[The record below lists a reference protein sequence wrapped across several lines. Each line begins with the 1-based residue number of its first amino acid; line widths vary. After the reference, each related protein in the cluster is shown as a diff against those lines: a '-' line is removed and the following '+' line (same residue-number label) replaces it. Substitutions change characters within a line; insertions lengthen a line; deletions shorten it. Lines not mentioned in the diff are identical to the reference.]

1 MMIPASCRGEKC
13 GICFRKA
20 IDNRELILGHEIPS
34 EELDKLYI
42 VMASHKV
49 EEHIF
54 DDDPNPIR
62 HPLTQYVC
70 CEHFKMIMAQKECT
84 HV

>member
-1 MMIPASCRGEKC
+1 MRVSASCRGEKC
-13 GICFRKA
+13 GICFREA
-20 IDNRELILGHEIPS
+20 IDNRELILGHEIPP
-34 EELDKLYI
+34 EEFGKLY
-42 VMASHKV
+42 VVLARHKV
-49 EEHIF
+49 GEEIF

-70 CEHFKMIMAQKECT
+70 CEHFQMIMTQKGCS